1 MEYIFLKCHCQT
13 QTRGFMNFNNFDFKN
28 YNTEIKRKAFHCMSI
43 IFPLFYLISNKL
55 TMVMVL
61 TVVTGIAVSLDI
73 SRHYNAAIQELVN
86 KFFTTIMRE
95 DETSGNF
102 KLSGVSY
109 MFLGFF
115 ITCILFSKG
124 IAISAFLVLIVSDTV
139 AALVGKK
146 IGKPMANGKSI
157 EGSIAFGAS
166 AILIGILSYTF
177 QTYGTTFSGII
188 VAAIITTLVE
198 YHTDK
203 ININDNLSIPVTFG
217 LVVTIL
223 GWM

>member
-1 MEYIFLKCHCQT
+1 
-13 QTRGFMNFNNFDFKN
+13 MNFND
-28 YNTEIKRKAFHCMSI
+28 YNLEMKRKAFHCMSI
-43 IFPLFYLISNKL
+43 VFPIFYLITSKL

-73 SRHYNAAIQELVN
+73 SRHYNPSIQAWVAR
-86 KFFTTIMRE
+86 FFTTIMRE

-124 IAISAFLVLIVSDTV
+124 VAISSFLVLIVSDTF

-146 IGKPMANGKSI
+146 IGRPTENGKSI
-157 EGSIAFGAS
+157 EGSIAFAVS
-166 AILIGILSYTF
+166 AMLIGMLSYTF
-177 QTYGTTFSGII
+177 HTYGTSFSGIVI
-188 VAAIITTLVE
+188 ASIAATLVE
-198 YHTDK
+198 YHSTK
-203 ININDNLSIPVTFG
+203 LNINDNLSIPVTFG
-217 LVVTIL
+217 LVVTII
-223 GWM
+223 GWL

>member
-1 MEYIFLKCHCQT
+1 MN
-13 QTRGFMNFNNFDFKN
+13 NFNLEN
-28 YNTEIKRKAFHCMSI
+28 YNAEIKRKAFHCMSI
-43 IFPLFYLISNKL
+43 VFPIFYLITNKL

-73 SRHYNAAIQELVN
+73 SRHYNPTIQALVSR
-86 KFFTTIMRE
+86 FFTAIMRE

-124 IAISAFLVLIVSDTV
+124 VAISAFLVLIVSDTF

-166 AILIGILSYTF
+166 AMLIGMLAYTF
-177 QTYGTTFSGII
+177 HTYGTSFSGIVI
-188 VAAIITTLVE
+188 ASIATTLVE
-198 YHTDK
+198 YHSDK
-203 ININDNLSIPVTFG
+203 LNINDNLSIPVTFG
-217 LVVTIL
+217 LVVTVL
-223 GWM
+223 GWL